1 MPRAIVSLIQD
12 MMNNDNWTFKSAEN
26 TNLSELLSWKYSP
39 KLEFHSKTK
48 MNNTNNIA
56 FHSVNS
62 GIQKVA
68 LYETKTVI
76 TEHFPQHLFSG
87 I

>member
-1 MPRAIVSLIQD
+1 
-12 MMNNDNWTFKSAEN
+12 MNNDNWGFKRAEN
-26 TNLSELLSWKYSP
+26 TNLSEFLSWKYSP
-39 KLEFHSKTK
+39 KTWDSFQNN
-48 MNNTNNIA
+48 MNNSNNIA

-76 TEHFPQHLFSG
+76 TEHFS
-87 I
+87 